1 MNSKNDP
8 EINLLFPTVIYQK
21 TNKDLVDKNIIKISK
36 KICSN
41 YGKKSFITNCTTT
54 VQTFQDVLNE
64 KEFEEIKSF
73 ISNSVLE
80 YCNYLNFDISKNLK
94 VTGSWLNHYNPGE
107 MQELHLHHDSLI
119 SGAFYII
126 SSGEADFY
134 VRNPAYNYQPILPV
148 LTEETPYNQNNV
160 VYNTNV
166 GKLILFTSGTFHGTI
181 PTKKERLSLSFN
193 VTYLN

>member
-1 MNSKNDP
+1 MTNP

-21 TNKDLVDKNIIKISK
+21 TNKDLIDKSIIKLSK
-36 KICSN
+36 KICSE

-54 VQTFQDVLNE
+54 VQTFQNVLNLE
-64 KEFEEIKSF
+64 EFEKIKDF
-73 ISNSVLE
+73 IVESILE
-80 YCNYLNFDISKNLK
+80 YYAYLKYDNTKKIK

-126 SSGEADFY
+126 SSEEADFY
-134 VRNPAYNYQPILPV
+134 VRNPSYNYQPVLPFIE
-148 LTEETPYNQNNV
+148 EETAYNQNDV
-160 VYNTNV
+160 VYYTNV

-181 PTKKERLSLSFN
+181 PTRKERLSLSFN
-193 VTYLN
+193 VTYC